1 MKAINSSMMTRFL
14 SVTAGTLVLF
24 VAGLQ
29 AEKAIAERRSHAAH
43 HSLRF
48 AAGRNVSLSD
58 ATSTAAP
65 TIGVPL
71 KRAAA
76 SLVAEAQLA
85 PRDIPRF
92 GVFEHTFT
100 QQRSYANP
108 YVEVTAHATFIPPG
122 GRQRSI
128 PLFWDGGTQ
137 WKVRFSPDVIGPWR
151 WSVSSSDPGLN
162 GAKGSFNCVPSTHR
176 GGIMAMKGYPYHFQY
191 QDGTPYWLFGDT
203 QWEAFADDPGQ
214 GLSASSM
221 RQYFTLRAGQG
232 FNYVHAEIIGLVRSS
247 NLDARGQEQPAFHDY
262 RIETINPVYF
272 HEVDTR
278 LRQANAL
285 GITMGLFLME
295 PYFTAASSIDPA
307 FRYDNTCWM
316 SFPNEAARLRYARY
330 VVARYSAFN
339 VLFLLTTEWG
349 PHPKPIDHETRV
361 AMFNRIG
368 TEMQHH
374 DPHHRLRGI
383 HDDTGTLPNEFYSTA
398 SRWNT
403 LGQYCQYSG
412 SDYGSATDGCTP
424 PDDAQCQG
432 RWATPK
438 NRQTLHDELK
448 DVRVNR
454 NRNRPVING
463 EYAYFLRRGMPA
475 HPTVV
480 DRGHSHDQPTFRKA
494 AWVLTMAGTYIVPG
508 FWRTYYGGWAG
519 RNTPF
524 QPDDPEALPAIQ
536 DLQTLHGFF
545 TQRANGSR
553 RAWWK
558 LVPHDE
564 LVSSRPNPEDGSPGH
579 AYCLADPGQ
588 SYIVYTENTTST
600 DLVLSGS
607 SNATYR
613 VTRFDPRT
621 ANRVLV
627 KASAKDGMIIT
638 LVSPDTEDWAYE
650 VQKN

>member
-1 MKAINSSMMTRFL
+1 MQTINASMLTSFL
-14 SVTAGTLVLF
+14 SVIVGAMVFF

-29 AEKAIAERRSHAAH
+29 AVA
-43 HSLRF
+43 
-48 AAGRNVSLSD
+48 D
-58 ATSTAAP
+58 AKLTS
-65 TIGVPL
+65 
-71 KRAAA
+71 
-76 SLVAEAQLA
+76 
-85 PRDIPRF
+85 RDIPRF
-92 GVFEHTFT
+92 GIFEQTFT
-100 QQRSYANP
+100 HQRRYANP
-108 YVEVTAHATFIPPG
+108 YVEVTAHATFIQPG
-122 GRQRSI
+122 GRKRLI
-128 PLFWDGGTQ
+128 PLFWDGGRQ
-137 WKVRFSPDVIGPWR
+137 WKVRFSPDVIGV
-151 WSVSSSDPGLN
+151 WSWSISSSDPGLH
-162 GAKGSFNCVPSTHR
+162 GVKGSFNCVPSTNH

-221 RQYFTLRAGQG
+221 RQYFHLRAEQG
-232 FNYVHAEIIGLVRSS
+232 FKYVHAEIIGLVRSS

-262 RIETINPVYF
+262 RADIINPAYF
-272 HEVDTR
+272 QEVDTR

-295 PYFTAASSIDPA
+295 AYCTAASSSDA
-307 FRYDNTCWM
+307 DFRNDNTCWM
-316 SFPNEAARLRYARY
+316 SFPTEAARLRYARY

-349 PHPKPIDHETRV
+349 PRPKPIDHDTSV

-368 TEMQHH
+368 TEIQHQ

-383 HDDTGTLPNEFYSTA
+383 HDDNGTLPNEFYGPA
-398 SRWNT
+398 SSWNT
-403 LGQYCQYSG
+403 LGQYGQHSG
-412 SDYGSATDGCTP
+412 SDYGSWSVGCTP
-424 PDDAQCQG
+424 PDDAHCQG
-432 RWATPK
+432 VWATPM
-438 NRQTLHDELK
+438 NRHTLHNEWK

-480 DRGHSHDQPTFRKA
+480 NRGHSHDRPTFRKA

-524 QPDDPEALPAIQ
+524 QPDDPEALPAIK

-545 TQRANGSR
+545 TQRAQGAR

-564 LVSSRPNPEDGSPGH
+564 LVSSRPNPDDGSPGY

-588 SYIVYTENTTST
+588 SYIVYTENTTAT
-600 DLVLSGS
+600 DLVLMGS
-607 SNATYR
+607 SNTTYR

-621 ANRVLV
+621 AQRTLV
-627 KASAKDGMIIT
+627 QTSVKHGTTIT
-638 LVSPDTEDWAYE
+638 LVSPDTEDWADE
-650 VQKN
+650 VERLDLIGR